1 VREKKGHQS
10 PSPVVGKFKVPSSE
24 IFERGKGVLII
35 IANKKLALSS
45 KLRDN

>member
-10 PSPVVGKFKVPSSE
+10 PSPVVSKFKVPSSE
-24 IFERGKGVLII
+24 IFERGKKVLITI
-35 IANKKLALSS
+35 VNNKLAWSS